1 MQKIPIMNILRKLK
15 LMLPIKKEKSGFT
28 LIEVLVSLTVF
39 VTVAFIGFNFLF
51 SAISG
56 SGKAEVLKDV
66 RQNGSYA
73 LSVIDSVVR
82 SASRLSCSKN
92 PDSLTMWNPRGE
104 TTRFYLDDNK
114 IASGSSSL
122 ILTSSS
128 VEVTDF
134 LVACSTEPGKPASVD
149 VSFTVS
155 KPGTDLRAGEK
166 ASQDFSTRI
175 ILRNYKY

>member
-1 MQKIPIMNILRKLK
+1 MNTLLKLK
-15 LMLPIKKEKSGFT
+15 PMLPIDEKKSGFT
-28 LIEVLVSLTVF
+28 LVEVLVALTILI
-39 VTVAFIGFNFLF
+39 TVIYIGFNFLF
-51 SAISG
+51 SAVSG
-56 SGKAEVLKDV
+56 SGKAEVLKEV

-82 SASRLSCSKN
+82 SASQLSCSKN

-122 ILTSSS
+122 LLTSSS

-134 LVACSTEPGKPASVD
+134 LIACSTEPGKPASVD

-155 KPGTDLRAGEK
+155 RPGTDLRASEK